1 MLTGDEKNELN
12 IVLEDK
18 EFGYKAKVILLKDD
32 GYTVQQKRMMTNH
45 HDNDTRNWMHKL
57 NQKGIDG
64 ISYQRSTIKTST
76 SLLTYG
82 EKKIANIASANPR
95 TDYGLGSSTWCS
107 LRILAGFLRRSNDG
121 R

>member
-45 HDNDTRNWMHKL
+45 HDNNTRNWMHKL

-76 SLLTYG
+76 SLLTIWR
-82 EKKIANIASANPR
+82 KKDSKHSICKSKSR
-95 TDYGLGSSTWCS
+95 LWFG
-107 LRILAGFLRRSNDG
+107 ILHLVLITCTGWLSYAI
-121 R
+121 